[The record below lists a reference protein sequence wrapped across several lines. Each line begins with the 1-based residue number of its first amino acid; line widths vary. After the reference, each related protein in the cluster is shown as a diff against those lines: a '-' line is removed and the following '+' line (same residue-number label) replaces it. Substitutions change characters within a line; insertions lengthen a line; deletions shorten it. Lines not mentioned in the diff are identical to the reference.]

1 MNTYILLAFGLA
13 FPGRGPVA
21 RIQGAH
27 GVLSRLGSELAPGA
41 SQARSIT
48 AHFSATLAAAV
59 LMFFLLGEFS
69 VAVATGIVV
78 ATLAGAL
85 RGVRATKRRL
95 RRTAATG
102 VFLGHLLGELRA
114 GSGIPQAISAAAET
128 IPEHAPRE
136 LRTAVEVTAARTLA
150 GGSGPAVLLDAR
162 ATVPEL
168 AELAQMWHTAEH
180 HGVPLAPLIQEAQN
194 RLDIRT
200 RHRAATTSSLQG
212 PQATAVVLTL
222 LPLAGVGMGSTMG
235 ADPLGL
241 LFGGGLG
248 GMLLVAGVGLSC
260 SGFLWTRQIIEG
272 AAK

>member
-1 MNTYILLAFGLA
+1 MNTYLLLALGLA
-13 FPGRGPVA
+13 LQGRGPIT
-21 RIQGAH
+21 RIEGTH
-27 GVLSRLGSELAPGA
+27 GVLSVINGELTPGSP
-41 SQARSIT
+41 ARSAT
-48 AHFSATLAAAV
+48 VLFSLTLAAAI
-59 LMFFLLGEFS
+59 LMFLLLGELS
-69 VAVATGIVV
+69 VAAAGGIVV
-78 ATLAGAL
+78 ATLAWTFKGFQAD
-85 RGVRATKRRL
+85 RRHR

-128 IPEHAPRE
+128 IPEQTPRE
-136 LRTAVEVTAARTLA
+136 LRSAIEVTAARTLA
-150 GGSGPAVLLDAR
+150 GGSGPAVLFDAR

-168 AELAQMWHTAEH
+168 GELAQMWHTAEH

-194 RLDIRT
+194 RLDNRT

-222 LPLAGVGMGSTMG
+222 LPLAGIGMGTAMG

-260 SGFLWTRQIIEG
+260 SGFLWTRKIIEG
-272 AAK
+272 AVK